1 VDAQEASRQQA
12 LMVIEAAQRAGRSEE
27 EISAIVEQDL
37 TTDEHDLID
46 RKAA

>member
-27 EISAIVEQDL
+27 EISTIVKQDL
-37 TTDEHDLID
+37 TNDEHELDV